1 MSGRL
6 LFMLTLWMAISVAL
20 LSALTPLGPPSSK
33 ITGSAFNPATTD
45 VVLKARAL
53 SIPPGERVSAPGDN
67 DSIAPVTSVIQWLVF
82 ATAILVVAWLLRPL
96 PVASP
101 AITQRVQRHFPN
113 GFHARAPP
121 ALI

>member
-96 PVASP
+96 PVADP
-101 AITQRVQRHFPN
+101 TIGQRVQRCFSN